1 MHRRITYLLALAS
14 LPCALAVTAA
24 QQPVRTPK
32 PVVQR
37 DTTAKP
43 DSVEADS
50 TSDDEDVPP
59 HAITTGLSF
68 GGLNYDGGR
77 SERATSA
84 VLRWRALPWLSIGA
98 TPTFARSLEPNVI
111 ATRADVSKSGL
122 TDLPIEISADH
133 SFDAALSPSLNIGL
147 GITLPVGDTASGF
160 GTGSVGSSISI
171 GGGLSLTDRLGVHV
185 GVGRSLTDFSVQS
198 TFNGTSS
205 EFGDAGVSLQA
216 SDQFS
221 LSAGID
227 GDIGQVDPAY
237 GRAASLSGGVTM
249 ALPIVNSVS
258 LNASRG
264 ISGATPTWSFAIG
277 VGTDFAS
284 IGSVNLGGA
293 ATRLRR
299 AFGGGRHGLVASGTT
314 KTTATTT
321 TRRKHH

>member
-133 SFDAALSPSLNIGL
+133 STDLTIYEGSLMTDGGAIVRFFCPAATDGIVDGTWARFRGVFVQEYDYANVAGGQTKSLL
-147 GITLPVGDTASGF
+147 LVG
-160 GTGSVGSSISI
+160 
-171 GGGLSLTDRLGVHV
+171 
-185 GVGRSLTDFSVQS
+185 
-198 TFNGTSS
+198 TFN
-205 EFGDAGVSLQA
+205 
-216 SDQFS
+216 
-221 LSAGID
+221 
-227 GDIGQVDPAY
+227 P
-237 GRAASLSGGVTM
+237 
-249 ALPIVNSVS
+249 
-258 LNASRG
+258 
-264 ISGATPTWSFAIG
+264 
-277 VGTDFAS
+277 
-284 IGSVNLGGA
+284 
-293 ATRLRR
+293 
-299 AFGGGRHGLVASGTT
+299 
-314 KTTATTT
+314 
-321 TRRKHH
+321 